1 MNMITIMSK
10 LDLFTAIE
18 AVCPATATNTILLE
32 VGEPL
37 FRQGDASP
45 GLSVV
50 LEGCVEL
57 VQWTLSG
64 RAVRI
69 HAGEVGETFAE
80 ASLFAPACHCDAIAI
95 APTRLTT
102 IRKEDVLSAVA
113 DNPDLAT
120 GLLHH
125 LAGNLMQARRLL
137 ELRATSPLT
146 EAVLAR
152 LSELVDAAGWLPEE
166 VPLQS
171 LAADAGVTA
180 PALYRALAALERD
193 GLIERPARGRVR
205 LV

>member
-10 LDLFTAIE
+10 PDFFRAIE

-37 FRQGDASP
+37 FHQGDASP

-57 VQWTLSG
+57 VRWTLSG

-69 HAGEVGETFAE
+69 HAAEAGETFAE

-95 APTRLTT
+95 AQTRLTT

-146 EAVLAR
+146 
-152 LSELVDAAGWLPEE
+152 DAACWRGCPNWSTRRGGCPKTCRCSRS
-166 VPLQS
+166 PRMRAS
-171 LAADAGVTA
+171 L
-180 PALYRALAALERD
+180 
-193 GLIERPARGRVR
+193 RPRSIVR
-205 LV
+205 LRRWNEMA